1 MAEQIISPAVYL
13 RENDISVRQPEP
25 LVAGAAFIGPTVM
38 GPVLEP
44 VVVSSYNE
52 YVKKFGDILT
62 VGTSKKEYFTS
73 IAVKNYFNQGGESA
87 LITRVVSGSYSS
99 FTVATSTTAIATD
112 TGSAAPFQLKTLGK
126 GIVYNSSSSLAADGS
141 LLSGSIDNV
150 RWEVSS
156 VNNNAGTFNILV
168 RRGDDTTKSKV
179 ILESFNVSIDPESDL
194 YIEKVIGTQFKTYN
208 SVEGYIEV
216 VGEYPNRS
224 NYVRVSA
231 VSPVVGYVASSSGSL
246 PSRQSGSFSGATG
259 IVSPSAKFF
268 NDASGSAPQGVTSN
282 SYDIAIDLLTNKD
295 EYQFNVVAVP
305 GLTVEDNAATITK
318 VVSLA
323 ENRGDAIAV
332 VDPTPFKSLIVDVTT
347 AASGVDSSFAAAYWP
362 WVQVLSATSKNVWVP
377 ASTIIPAVY
386 ALNDRVAAPWFAPAG
401 LVRGGVPGVIQA
413 ERKLTKANRDTL
425 YDNKVNPIATFPG
438 QGITVLGQKTLQ
450 SAPTALDR
458 VNVRRLIIELKEFV
472 NNVSRGLLFEQ
483 NTIATRNRFLSAV
496 NPYLES
502 VVQRQ
507 GLFAYNVVMDDT
519 NNTPEVIDRNQLVG
533 QIYIQPT
540 KTVEFIV
547 IDFVVQPTGASFE

>member
-52 YVKKFGDILT
+52 YIKKFGDVLT

-87 LITRVVSGSYSS
+87 LITRVVSGSYNS
-99 FTVATSTTAIATD
+99 FTPATSTVAVAANTA
-112 TGSAAPFQLKTLGK
+112 SAAPFQLKTLGK
-126 GIVYNSSSSLAADGS
+126 GTIYNSSGSLAPDGS
-141 LLSGSIDNV
+141 LANGTPENL

-168 RRGDDTTKSKV
+168 RGGEDTTKTKV
-179 ILESFNVSIDPESDL
+179 ILESFNVSIDPESDI
-194 YIEKVIGTQFKTYN
+194 YIERVIGTQYKNYN
-208 SVEGYIEV
+208 SVEGYIEL

-231 VSPVVGYVASSSGSL
+231 VSPVLGYRPANSGSL
-246 PSRQSGSFSGATG
+246 PTRQSGSFTGATG

-268 NDASGSAPQGVTSN
+268 NDASGSAPQGVTAN
-282 SYDIAIDLLTNKD
+282 SYEIAIDLLTNKD
-295 EYQFNVVAVP
+295 EYQFNIVAVP
-305 GLTVEDNAATITK
+305 GLTIEDNADTIAK

-323 ENRGDAIAV
+323 EDRGDAIAV
-332 VDPTPFKSLIVDVTT
+332 IDPTPYKALIVDVTT
-347 AASGVDSSFAAAYWP
+347 AASGVDSSFAATYWP

-413 ERKLTKANRDTL
+413 ERKLSKANRDVL

-438 QGITVLGQKTLQ
+438 QGVTVLGQKTLQ
-450 SAPTALDR
+450 GAPTALDR

-483 NTIATRNRFLSAV
+483 NTIATRNRFLAAV

-507 GLFAYNVVMDDT
+507 GLYAYNVVMDDT
-519 NNTPEVIDRNQLVG
+519 NNTPEVVDRNQLVG
-533 QIYIQPT
+533 QIYIQPA

>member
-25 LVAGAAFIGPTVM
+25 LVAGAAFIGPTVI

-44 VVVSSYNE
+44 VVVASYNE

-87 LITRVVSGSYSS
+87 LITRVVSGSYNS
-99 FTVATSTTAIATD
+99 FTAATSTAVAAANTA
-112 TGSAAPFQLKTLGK
+112 SAAPFQLKTLGK
-126 GIVYNSSSSLAADGS
+126 GIIYNSISTLAADGS
-141 LLSGSIDNV
+141 LPSGSTENL

-168 RRGDDTTKSKV
+168 RQGGDTTKSKV
-179 ILESFNVSIDPESDL
+179 ILESFNVSIDPDSDL
-194 YIEKVIGTQFKTYN
+194 YIEKVIGTQHKTYN

-231 VSPVVGYVASSSGSL
+231 VTPVLSYKPANSGSL
-246 PSRQSGSFSGATG
+246 PTRQSGSFSGATG
-259 IVSPSAKFF
+259 AVNANAKFF
-268 NDASGSAPQGVTSN
+268 NDASGSVPQGVTAN
-282 SYDIAIDLLTNKD
+282 SYEIAIDLLTNKD

-305 GLTVEDNAATITK
+305 GLTIEDNAGTIAK

-323 ENRGDAIAV
+323 EDRGDAIAV
-332 VDPTPFKSLIVDVTT
+332 VDPTPYKALIVDVTT
-347 AASGVDSSFAAAYWP
+347 AASGVDSSFAATYWP

-413 ERKLTKANRDTL
+413 ERKLSKANRDTL

-483 NTIATRNRFLSAV
+483 NTIATRNRFLAAV

-519 NNTPEVIDRNQLVG
+519 NNTPEVVDRNQLVG
-533 QIYIQPT
+533 QIYIQPA
-540 KTVEFIV
+540 KTVEFII

>member
-1 MAEQIISPAVYL
+1 MAEQIISPGVYL

-44 VVVSSYNE
+44 VLVTSYNE

-62 VGTSKKEYFTS
+62 IGTNKKEYFTS
-73 IAVKNYFNQGGESA
+73 IAVKNYFNQGGETV
-87 LITRVVSGSYSS
+87 LVTRVVSGSYSS
-99 FTVATSTTAIATD
+99 FTSATTTTVLAANTA
-112 TGSAAPFQLKTLGK
+112 SAAPFQLKTFGK
-126 GIVYNSSSSLAADGS
+126 GVIYNSISTLGSDGS
-141 LLSGSIDNV
+141 LPSGSIDNL
-150 RWEVSS
+150 RFEVAS
-156 VNNNAGTFNILV
+156 VNNNAGTFTLLI
-168 RRGDDTTKSKV
+168 RRGDDLTRSKI
-179 ILESFNVSIDPESDL
+179 ILESFNVSLDPASDL
-194 YIEKVIGTQFKTYN
+194 YIEKVIGNQHKNYN
-208 SVEGYIEV
+208 STEGYIEV
-216 VGEYPNRS
+216 IGDYPNRS

-231 VSPVVGYVASSSGSL
+231 ANAVNDYVPSMSGSL
-246 PSRQSGSFSGATG
+246 PTRQSGSFTGATG
-259 IVSPSAKFF
+259 TVSSTAKFF
-268 NDASGSAPQGVTSN
+268 NEASGSTPQGATST
-282 SYDIAIDLLTNKD
+282 SYDVAIDLLSNKD
-295 EYQFNVVAVP
+295 EYQFNLIAVP
-305 GLTVEDNAATITK
+305 GLNIEDNAATINK

-323 ENRGDAIAV
+323 ESRGDAIAV
-332 VDPTPFKSLIVDVTT
+332 IDPVPYKALLVDVTT
-347 AASGVDSSFAAAYWP
+347 AAAGVDSSFAAAYWP
-362 WVQVLSATSKNVWVP
+362 WVQVLSATGKNVFVP

-413 ERKLTKANRDTL
+413 ERKLPKALRDTL

-438 QGITVLGQKTLQ
+438 QGISVLGQKTLQ

-483 NTIATRNRFLSAV
+483 NTIATRNRFLAAV

-519 NNTPEVIDRNQLVG
+519 NNTADIIDRNQLVG

-547 IDFVVQPTGASFE
+547 IDFVIQPTGASFE

>member
-25 LVAGAAFIGPTVM
+25 LVAGAAFIGPTVK

-44 VVVSSYNE
+44 VVVTSYSQ
-52 YVKKFGDILT
+52 YTKKFGDVLT
-62 VGTSKKEYFTS
+62 VGNSQKEYFTS

-87 LITRVVSGSYSS
+87 LITRVVSGSYNS
-99 FTVATSTTAIATD
+99 FTSATSTEAIALNTA
-112 TGSAAPFQLKTLGK
+112 SAAPFELKTLGK
-126 GIVYNSSSSLAADGS
+126 GSLYNNSGSLRVDGS
-141 LLSGSIDNV
+141 LVSGSVENV

-156 VNNNAGTFNILV
+156 VNNNAGTFNILI
-168 RRGDDTTKSKV
+168 RGGEDTTKSKV
-179 ILESFNVSIDPESDL
+179 ILESFNVSIDPNSDI
-194 YIEKVIGTQFKTYN
+194 YIEKVIGTQYKNYN
-208 SVEGYIEV
+208 AVEGYIEL
-216 VGEYPNRS
+216 VGEFPNRS
-224 NYVRVSA
+224 NYVRVSD
-231 VSPVVGYVASSSGSL
+231 VSPVIGYRAEMSGSL
-246 PSRQSGSFSGATG
+246 PIRQSGSFDGAAG
-259 IVSPSAKFF
+259 IVNAGAKFF
-268 NDASGSAPQGVTSN
+268 NEASGSTPQGVTSN
-282 SYDIAIDLLTNKD
+282 SYDIAIDLLSNKD
-295 EYQFNVVAVP
+295 EYQFNIVAVP
-305 GLTVEDNAATITK
+305 GLTIEDNAATVAK

-323 ENRGDAIAV
+323 EDRGDAIAV
-332 VDPTPFKSLIVDVTT
+332 VDPSPFKALIVDVTT

-362 WVQVLSATSKNVWVP
+362 WVQVVSAASKNVWVP

-413 ERKLTKANRDTL
+413 ERKLSKANRDVL
-425 YDNKVNPIATFPG
+425 YDNKVNPLATFPG
-438 QGITVLGQKTLQ
+438 QGVTVLGQKTLQ

-507 GLFAYNVVMDDT
+507 GLYAYNVVMDDT
-519 NNTPEVIDRNQLVG
+519 NNTPEVVDRNQLVG

>member
-25 LVAGAAFIGPTVM
+25 LLAGAAFIGPTVM

-52 YVKKFGDILT
+52 YIKKFGDVLT

-87 LITRVVSGSYSS
+87 LITRVVSGSYNS
-99 FTVATSTTAIATD
+99 FTTATSTTVVAANTA
-112 TGSAAPFQLKTLGK
+112 SAAPFQLKTLGK
-126 GIVYNSSSSLAADGS
+126 GVIYNSSSSLALDGS
-141 LLSGSIDNV
+141 LASGSTENL

-168 RRGDDTTKSKV
+168 RGGEDTTKTKV
-179 ILESFNVSIDPESDL
+179 ILESFNVSIDPESDI
-194 YIEKVIGTQFKTYN
+194 YIERVIGTQYKKYN
-208 SVEGYIEV
+208 SVEGYIEI

-231 VSPVVGYVASSSGSL
+231 VSPVLGYKPANSGAL
-246 PSRQSGSFSGATG
+246 PAKQSGSFTGATG

-268 NDASGSAPQGVTSN
+268 NDASGSAPQGVTAN
-282 SYDIAIDLLTNKD
+282 SYEIAIDLLTNKD
-295 EYQFNVVAVP
+295 EYQFNIVAVP
-305 GLTVEDNAATITK
+305 GLTIEDNADTIAK

-323 ENRGDAIAV
+323 EDRGDAIAV
-332 VDPTPFKSLIVDVTT
+332 VDPTPYKALIVDVTT
-347 AASGVDSSFAAAYWP
+347 AASGVDSSFAATYWP

-377 ASTIIPAVY
+377 SSTIIPAVY

-413 ERKLTKANRDTL
+413 ERKLSKANRDVL

-438 QGITVLGQKTLQ
+438 QGVTVLGQKTLQ

-458 VNVRRLIIELKEFV
+458 VNVRRLIIELKDFV

-483 NTIATRNRFLSAV
+483 NTIATRNRFLAAV

-507 GLFAYNVVMDDT
+507 GLYAYNVVMDDT
-519 NNTPEVIDRNQLVG
+519 NNTPEVVDRNQLVG
-533 QIYIQPT
+533 QIYIQPA

>member
-1 MAEQIISPAVYL
+1 MAEQIISPGVYL

-44 VVVSSYNE
+44 VLITSYNE
-52 YVKKFGDILT
+52 FTKKFGDILT

-73 IAVKNYFNQGGESA
+73 IAVKNYFNQGGDTA
-87 LITRVVSGSYSS
+87 LITRVVSGSYNS
-99 FTVATSTTAIATD
+99 FTSATSTAPIALNTS
-112 TGSAAPFQLKTLGK
+112 SAAPFRLKTLGK
-126 GIVYNSSSSLAADGS
+126 GAIYNNGGALAADGS
-141 LLSGSIDNV
+141 LVSGSAQNV

-168 RRGDDTTKSKV
+168 RGGDDTTKSKV

-194 YIEKVIGTQFKTYN
+194 YIEKIIGNQYKNYN

-224 NYVRVSA
+224 NFVRVSA
-231 VSPVVGYVASSSGSL
+231 VSPVVAYVPAMSGSL
-246 PSRQSGSFSGATG
+246 PTRQSGSFTGATG
-259 IVSPSAKFF
+259 IVNASAKYF
-268 NDASGSAPQGVTSN
+268 NEASGSTPQGVTSN

-295 EYQFNVVAVP
+295 EYQFNLIAVP
-305 GLTVEDNAATITK
+305 GLTIEDNAATINK

-323 ENRGDAIAV
+323 EDRGDAIAV
-332 VDPTPFKSLIVDVTT
+332 IDPTPFKALIVDVNT
-347 AASGVDSSFAAAYWP
+347 AAAGVDSSFAATYWP
-362 WVQVLSATSKNVWVP
+362 WVQVLSATGKNVWVP

-386 ALNDRVAAPWFAPAG
+386 ALNDKVAAPWFAPAG

-413 ERKLTKANRDTL
+413 ERKLTKANRDLL

-458 VNVRRLIIELKEFV
+458 VNVRRLVIELKEFV

-483 NTIATRNRFLSAV
+483 NTIATRNRFLAAV

-507 GLFAYNVVMDDT
+507 GLYAYNVVMDDT
-519 NNTPEVIDRNQLVG
+519 NNTADVIDRNQLVG

>member
-126 GIVYNSSSSLAADGS
+126 GIVYNSSSSLAAAGS

-305 GLTVEDNAATITK
+305 GLTIEDNAATIAR

-323 ENRGDAIAV
+323 EDRGDAIAV

>member
-44 VVVSSYNE
+44 VLVSSYNE
-52 YVKKFGDILT
+52 YVKKFGDVLT

-87 LITRVVSGSYSS
+87 LITRVVSGSYNS
-99 FTVATSTTAIATD
+99 FTVATSTAAVAANTA
-112 TGSAAPFQLKTLGK
+112 SAAPFQLKTFGK
-126 GIVYNSSSSLAADGS
+126 GTIYNSNGALAADGS
-141 LLSGSIDNV
+141 LASGSVDNL

-194 YIEKVIGTQFKTYN
+194 YIEKVIGTQYKTYN
-208 SVEGYIEV
+208 SVEGYIET

-224 NYVRVSA
+224 NFVRVSA
-231 VSPVVGYVASSSGSL
+231 VTPRVGYVAAMSGSL
-246 PSRQSGSFSGATG
+246 PTRQSGSFSGATG

-268 NDASGSAPQGVTSN
+268 NEASGSAPQGVTSN

-305 GLTVEDNAATITK
+305 GLTIEDNAATIAK

-323 ENRGDAIAV
+323 EDRGDAIAV
-332 VDPTPFKSLIVDVTT
+332 VDPTPFKALLVDVTT
-347 AASGVDSSFAAAYWP
+347 AASGVDSSFAATYWP

-386 ALNDRVAAPWFAPAG
+386 ALNDKVAAPWFAPAG
-401 LVRGGVPGVIQA
+401 LIRGGVPGVIQA

-483 NTIATRNRFLSAV
+483 NTIATRNRFLAAV

-507 GLFAYNVVMDDT
+507 GLYAYNVVMDDT

-540 KTVEFIV
+540 KTVEFII

>member
-1 MAEQIISPAVYL
+1 MAEQIISPGVYL

-44 VVVSSYNE
+44 VLVTSYNE
-52 YVKKFGDILT
+52 FTKKFGDILT

-73 IAVKNYFNQGGESA
+73 IAVKNYFNQGGETA
-87 LITRVVSGSYSS
+87 LITRVVSGSYNSFSS
-99 FTVATSTTAIATD
+99 ATSTAPIALNTA
-112 TGSAAPFQLKTLGK
+112 SAAPFQLKTLGK
-126 GIVYNSSSSLAADGS
+126 GAIYNNSGALAADGS
-141 LLSGSIDNV
+141 LVSGSVENV

-168 RRGDDTTKSKV
+168 RGGEDTTKSKV

-194 YIEKVIGTQFKTYN
+194 YIEKVIGTQYKNYN

-216 VGEYPNRS
+216 IGEYPNRS
-224 NYVRVSA
+224 NFVRVSA
-231 VSPVVGYVASSSGSL
+231 VSPVVGYVPAMSGSL
-246 PSRQSGSFSGATG
+246 PTRQSGSFTGATG
-259 IVSPSAKFF
+259 RVNANAKFF
-268 NDASGSAPQGVTSN
+268 NEASGSTPQGVTSG
-282 SYDIAIDLLTNKD
+282 SYDIAIDLLSNKD
-295 EYQFNVVAVP
+295 EYQFNLIAVP
-305 GLTVEDNAATITK
+305 GLTIEDNAATVNK

-323 ENRGDAIAV
+323 EDRGDAIAV
-332 VDPTPFKSLIVDVTT
+332 IDPTPFKALIVDVNT
-347 AASGVDSSFAAAYWP
+347 AAAGVDSSFAATYWP
-362 WVQVLSATSKNVWVP
+362 WVQVLSATGKNVWVP

-413 ERKLTKANRDTL
+413 ERKLTKANRDLL

-483 NTIATRNRFLSAV
+483 NTIATRNRFLSSV

-507 GLFAYNVVMDDT
+507 GLYAYNVVMDDT
-519 NNTPEVIDRNQLVG
+519 NNTADVIDRNMLVG

>member
-25 LVAGAAFIGPTVM
+25 LVAGAAFIGPTVK

-44 VVVSSYNE
+44 VVVTSYSQ
-52 YVKKFGDILT
+52 YTKKFGDVLT
-62 VGTSKKEYFTS
+62 VGNSQKEYFTS

-87 LITRVVSGSYSS
+87 LITRVVSGSYNS
-99 FTVATSTTAIATD
+99 FTSATSTAPIALSTA
-112 TGSAAPFQLKTLGK
+112 SAAPFQLKTLGK
-126 GIVYNSSSSLAADGS
+126 GSLYNNSGSLRVDGS
-141 LLSGSIDNV
+141 LVSGSVENV

-156 VNNNAGTFNILV
+156 VNNNAGTFNILI
-168 RRGDDTTKSKV
+168 RGGEDTTKSKV
-179 ILESFNVSIDPESDL
+179 ILESFNVSIDPNSDL
-194 YIEKVIGTQFKTYN
+194 YIEKVIGTQYKNYN
-208 SVEGYIEV
+208 AVEGYIEV
-216 VGEYPNRS
+216 VGEFPSRS
-224 NYVRVSA
+224 NFVRVSA
-231 VSPVVGYVASSSGSL
+231 VNPVIGYRAEMSGSL
-246 PSRQSGSFSGATG
+246 PIRQSGSFDGAAG
-259 IVSPSAKFF
+259 IVNAGAKFF
-268 NDASGSAPQGVTSN
+268 NEASGSNPQGVTSN
-282 SYDIAIDLLTNKD
+282 SYDIAIDLLSNKD
-295 EYQFNVVAVP
+295 EYQFNIVAVP
-305 GLTVEDNAATITK
+305 GLTIEDNAATVAK

-323 ENRGDAIAV
+323 EDRGDAIAV
-332 VDPTPFKSLIVDVTT
+332 VDPSPFKALIVDVTT

-362 WVQVLSATSKNVWVP
+362 WVQVVSAASKNVWVP

-413 ERKLTKANRDTL
+413 ERKLSKANRDVL
-425 YDNKVNPIATFPG
+425 YDNKVNPLATFPG
-438 QGITVLGQKTLQ
+438 QGVTVLGQKTLQ

-507 GLFAYNVVMDDT
+507 GLYAYNVVMDDT
-519 NNTPEVIDRNQLVG
+519 NNTPEVVDRNQLVG

>member
-44 VVVSSYNE
+44 VLVSSYNE
-52 YVKKFGDILT
+52 YVKKFGDVLT

-87 LITRVVSGSYSS
+87 LITRVVSGSYNS
-99 FTVATSTTAIATD
+99 FTVATSTAAVAANTA
-112 TGSAAPFQLKTLGK
+112 SAAPFQLKTFGK
-126 GIVYNSSSSLAADGS
+126 GTIYNSNGALAADGS
-141 LLSGSIDNV
+141 LASGSVDNL

-194 YIEKVIGTQFKTYN
+194 YIEKVIGTQYKTYN
-208 SVEGYIEV
+208 SVEGYIET

-224 NYVRVSA
+224 NFVRVSA
-231 VSPVVGYVASSSGSL
+231 VTPRVGYVAAMSGSL
-246 PSRQSGSFSGATG
+246 PTRQSGSFSGATG

-268 NDASGSAPQGVTSN
+268 NEASGSAPQGVTSN

-305 GLTVEDNAATITK
+305 GLTIEDNAATIAK

-323 ENRGDAIAV
+323 EDRGDAIAV
-332 VDPTPFKSLIVDVTT
+332 VDPTPFKALLVDVTT
-347 AASGVDSSFAAAYWP
+347 AASGVDSSFAATYWP

-386 ALNDRVAAPWFAPAG
+386 ALNDKVAAPWFAPAG

-483 NTIATRNRFLSAV
+483 NTIATRNRFLAAV

-507 GLFAYNVVMDDT
+507 GLYAYNVVMDDT

-540 KTVEFIV
+540 KTVEFII

>member
-52 YVKKFGDILT
+52 YVKKFGDVLT

-87 LITRVVSGSYSS
+87 LITRVISGSYGS
-99 FTVATSTTAIATD
+99 FTVATSTTAIAIN

-156 VNNNAGTFNILV
+156 VNNTAGTFNILV

-194 YIEKVIGTQFKTYN
+194 YIEKVIGNQFKTYN

-246 PSRQSGSFSGATG
+246 PSRQSGSFSAATG
-259 IVSPSAKFF
+259 IVSPTAKFF
-268 NDASGSAPQGVTSN
+268 NEASGSAPQGVTSN

-305 GLTVEDNAATITK
+305 GLTIEDNAATIAR

-323 ENRGDAIAV
+323 EDRGDAIAV

>member
-52 YVKKFGDILT
+52 YVKKFGDVLT

-87 LITRVVSGSYSS
+87 LITRVISGSYGS
-99 FTVATSTTAIATD
+99 FTVATSTTAIAIN

-156 VNNNAGTFNILV
+156 VNNTAGTFNILV

-194 YIEKVIGTQFKTYN
+194 YIEKVIGNQFKTYN

-224 NYVRVSA
+224 NYVRVSE

-246 PSRQSGSFSGATG
+246 PSRQSGSFSAATG
-259 IVSPSAKFF
+259 IVSPTAKFF
-268 NDASGSAPQGVTSN
+268 NEASGSTPQGVTSN

-305 GLTVEDNAATITK
+305 GLTIEDNAATIAR

-323 ENRGDAIAV
+323 EDRGDAIAV

>member
-126 GIVYNSSSSLAADGS
+126 GIVYNSSSSLAAAGS